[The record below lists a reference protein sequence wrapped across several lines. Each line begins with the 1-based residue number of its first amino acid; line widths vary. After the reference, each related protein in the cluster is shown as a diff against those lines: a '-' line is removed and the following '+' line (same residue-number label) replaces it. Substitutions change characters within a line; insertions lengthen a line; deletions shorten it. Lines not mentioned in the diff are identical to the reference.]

1 MQVKLTDGSMREIS
15 LEEAKRIH
23 DEINR
28 VAPAKQHY
36 GTETPEEYHM
46 RAYENIQRIGSK
58 MNIMHIKD
66 DEPEMKDLISH
77 ILGVSEE
84 KADMLGEIIEWFIA
98 AHDMKVRA

>member
-1 MQVKLTDGSMREIS
+1 M
-15 LEEAKRIH
+15 
-23 DEINR
+23 
-28 VAPAKQHY
+28 
-36 GTETPEEYHM
+36 ETPEEYHM